1 MDTFPA
7 REYTLRGFFK
17 PLFSTITMK
26 GVIGMGFEL
35 FKISGKLAVDGIDK
49 AKKDLD
55 KTGDAAKE
63 TAEKT
68 EKLTGEFEKLSYKIE
83 HQQSKVDLLKR
94 KYADLCL
101 TQGKNSKEAKECAEE
116 IENLS
121 SELKKNRARL
131 EDAKNAAE
139 GYDKSL
145 DDAGKSGKSFGDKLK
160 DSFGKVGKAAGIVTG
175 ALVAVGTAIITLESE
190 TREYRTAMG
199 KLDAA
204 FTTAG
209 HSTEAATKTYK
220 TLQSVLGETD
230 QAVEA
235 ANHLAKLTDNEQ
247 DLEKWTNICTGVF
260 ATFGDSLPIE
270 GLTEAANETA
280 KVAQVTGPLADALNW
295 AGVSEDEFNKKLAA
309 CNTERERAALI
320 TDTLNGLYDA
330 AAEAYRHEN
339 EAILE
344 ANAAQENWNEAVARI
359 GALVAPAANS
369 IKNDLAN
376 ALNKAADAFDEFG
389 EKTKN
394 ADSHLWEHTQTS
406 EEAAAVVEDLKTQI
420 EQLKNTDPGL
430 WTEMH
435 QAEYDRLRNA
445 LAGAEDNYYALLEAE
460 AAAGEQATE
469 TASQSS
475 TALDEFSQS
484 VKTVLEEYQ
493 ATYSAMFSQVGSWFA
508 PFEQAKITVQ
518 TSVTD
523 MMAAMQSQIDFN
535 TNYAASLQSL
545 KEYGLGAL
553 ADEFQATGE
562 AGAAYAQAIVDAVE
576 KAGGAST
583 EEGQKIIQDFQSL
596 DQQVQES
603 QSAVAEELTT
613 LSGEFESKLGEIA
626 TKLAESVEDMDK
638 SEEAYAAAESTFAE
652 YLAGVES
659 QTPGIQSAMASLGA
673 LISSTVQANITP
685 VTVPVVQATVDG
697 VTVNGSHAD
706 GLERV
711 PFDNYIA
718 NLHKG
723 EAVLTA
729 EEAAAWRAGKASSG
743 NMGSSAAPA
752 QSTPQEIVTNI
763 TLELDGAVLARKLYK
778 HNQTVSNDRGASFVR
793 G

>member
-1 MDTFPA
+1 
-7 REYTLRGFFK
+7 
-17 PLFSTITMK
+17 
-26 GVIGMGFEL
+26 MGFEL

-83 HQQSKVDLLKR
+83 HQQSKVDPLKR

-209 HSTEAATKTYK
+209 HSTESATKTYK

-280 KVAQVTGPLADALNW
+280 KVGQVTGPLADALNW
-295 AGVSEDEFNKKLAA
+295 AGVSEDEFNKALAA

-320 TDTLNGLYDA
+320 TETLNGLYDE
-330 AAEAYRHEN
+330 AAEAYKHEN

-359 GALVAPAANS
+359 GAIVAPAANA
-369 IKNDLAN
+369 IKNGLAN
-376 ALNKAADAFDEFG
+376 ALNKAVDAFEELG
-389 EKTKN
+389 EKTKK
-394 ADSHLWEHTQTS
+394 ADSDLWEHTQTS
-406 EEAAAVVEDLKTQI
+406 EEAAKVVEDLRKQI
-420 EQLKNTDPGL
+420 ETLSATDPGY
-430 WTEMH
+430 WSEMH

-445 LAGAEDNYYALLEAE
+445 LAGAEDNYYALVEAE
-460 AAAGEQATE
+460 AAAGVQATE
-469 TASQSS
+469 TATQSS
-475 TALDEFSQS
+475 TALDDFNQS

-493 ATYSAMFSQVGSWFA
+493 AAYSAIFSQVGSWFS
-508 PFEQAKITVQ
+508 PFEEAKSTVE

-523 MMAAMQSQIDFN
+523 MMAAMQSQVDFN
-535 TNYAASLQSL
+535 NNYAASLQSL
-545 KEYGLGAL
+545 KEYGLSAL
-553 ADEFQATGE
+553 AEEFQATGKD
-562 AGAAYAQAIVDAVE
+562 GAAYAQAIVDAVE

-596 DQQVQES
+596 DQQVQDS
-603 QSAVAEELTT
+603 QATVATELTN
-613 LSGEFESKLGEIA
+613 LSGEFESKLDEIS
-626 TKLAESVEDMDK
+626 TKLAESIDDM
-638 SEEAYAAAESTFAE
+638 EMGTEAYTAAKSTMQEYLNGINSMSTAISNAVGAIASSAAEKLKATLTDAQN
-652 YLAGVES
+652 A
-659 QTPGIQSAMASLGA
+659 
-673 LISSTVQANITP
+673 AN
-685 VTVPVVQATVDG
+685 G
-697 VTVNGSHAD
+697 VTPDGSHAS
-706 GLERV
+706 GLNYV
-711 PFDNYIA
+711 PFDDYVA
-718 NLHKG
+718 LLHKG

-729 EEAAAWRAGKASSG
+729 EEATAWRAGKSTAEATATYSVATT
-743 NMGSSAAPA
+743 NAAPDPNVA
-752 QSTPQEIVTNI
+752 RI
-763 TLELDGAVLARKLYK
+763 LAVLEQIASNGLEANISSSRLYK
-778 HNQTVSNDRGASFVR
+778 AVASENRVR
-793 G
+793 SRATNYNGLAMV